1 MNILTRSIVAVSA
14 LLLSS
19 TALSAEQCSAISC
32 DCASLPSKSWVDTC
46 TNQEARLIADCVKN
60 KPKAEDAGFCSLHGP
75 AANRLPLSLT
85 VNKSDVIALESIPK
99 ANNKVAALYWAI
111 IKDFDAFESNLKRA
125 DYEDAKN
132 KLTALSKNVDTLFVL
147 QQQVANSLAADGKAM
162 LAQLAW
168 RDYSADTLSFGSD
181 LYIRAE
187 AILNNYD
194 QMTVALIRDQYRDL
208 GIELMNLSGKV
219 YEQVGFAYANGMRH
233 KHAGQAWK
241 NAAGASS
248 IVMAHN
254 PDKSTAE
261 FYRFQSAAR
270 LHRAS
275 YHWVI
280 GSGRGSAEESLAESQ
295 KFMDDGSEISGLVE
309 EEREMKATRPY
320 WAK

>member
-1 MNILTRSIVAVSA
+1 MNTLIRSIVAVSA
-14 LLLSS
+14 LFLSS

-46 TNQEARLIADCVKN
+46 KNQEARLIADCVKN
-60 KPKAEDAGFCSLHGP
+60 KTDVNELGFCSLHGP
-75 AANRLPLSLT
+75 AANRLPLSLK
-85 VNKSDVIALESIPK
+85 VEKSDIISLEDIPK
-99 ANNKVAALYWAI
+99 TNNKVAALYWAI
-111 IKDFDAFESNLKRA
+111 IKDFDSFESNLKKA
-125 DYEDAKN
+125 NYDDAKN
-132 KLTALSKNVDTLFVL
+132 KLTVLSANVDTLFTL
-147 QQQVANSLAADGKAM
+147 QQQVANSLAADGKGS
-162 LAQLAW
+162 LAQRAW

-194 QMTVALIRDQYRDL
+194 QMTLASIRDQYRDL
-208 GIELMNLSGKV
+208 GIELMKLSGKV
-219 YEQVGFAYANGMRH
+219 YEQVGYAYANGMRH

-241 NAAGASS
+241 NAANASAL
-248 IVMAHN
+248 VMAHN
-254 PDKSTAE
+254 ADKTNAE

-295 KFMDDGSEISGLVE
+295 KFMDDGSAISGLVE
-309 EEREMKATRPY
+309 EERQVKATRPY